1 MLSES
6 MMVKILY
13 SVSGAIFILSGI
25 YCNYKQGEDWES
37 SMQITF
43 GIVCLGVGVIQE

>member
-1 MLSES
+1 MTEDVL
-6 MMVKILY
+6 VKILY
-13 SVSGAIFILSGI
+13 IASGAIFILSGI